1 MLAERALDIFACIA
15 LDEFKVCVSDSI
27 RGRAR
32 FLDGELFRA
41 DGFQRDKFVNRN
53 VIQPRQNDKIV
64 EPWQSFTVGLR
75 SIAARRL
82 AQNAPLEHFAGLLPS
97 LPIPFVNCLRV
108 VKVKKLLDDAN
119 FYILRFADF
128 FEFERGLFYINHR
141 KGKGSH
147 IVKVNE
153 KSGCVKVKGEM
164 CDRKSCG
171 DSRRN

>member
-64 EPWQSFTVGLR
+64 EPWQSFTVG
-75 SIAARRL
+75 I
-82 AQNAPLEHFAGLLPS
+82 F
-97 LPIPFVNCLRV
+97 PFVNCLRV

-153 KSGCVKVKGEM
+153 KSGCVKVKGK
-164 CDRKSCG
+164 CVSFGLYFFLYCIY
-171 DSRRN
+171 NFFC